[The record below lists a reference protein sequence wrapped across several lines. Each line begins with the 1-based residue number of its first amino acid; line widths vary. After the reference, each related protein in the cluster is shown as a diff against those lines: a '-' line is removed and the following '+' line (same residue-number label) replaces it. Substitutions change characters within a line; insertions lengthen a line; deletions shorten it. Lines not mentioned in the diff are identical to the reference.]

1 MPAPAG
7 TETAQ
12 FQGPPAAPSSGA
24 ELVGREAL
32 IGEVTGVLQAARRAQ
47 GGAAVLRGPAGI
59 GKSSLLAIARD
70 AGTAAGMR
78 VLAAK
83 GVRNESGLAFAG
95 LHQLI
100 RPLLSRLTQLPD
112 EQAELLRSAL
122 LLRSAFG
129 DSRAGADRFG
139 IALATL
145 DLLAEAAARQPVLML
160 ADDAQ
165 WLDDPTT
172 DVLAFIGRRLAIE
185 PIALLACV
193 RDGAADPFA
202 DAELPAVRVGPLGDD
217 AARALLRANSPG
229 MPRARQD
236 GLLEVARGNPLAL
249 IELPKAA
256 GDAVTPGTPLT
267 PLTRNVP
274 VTAVLERAF
283 TDRMAALPR
292 PGRVLLLA
300 AASDDA
306 CTAAEILQVAGT
318 VLDAEL
324 SLDAFQPALDAH
336 LITIAGNRVAFS
348 HPLVG
353 SAIYSSAPAED
364 RRLVHAAL
372 AGIVPATGDRRVW
385 HRVQASIGVD
395 DVLADE
401 LERLAERTAARGAG
415 AVAVTALERA
425 ADLSSRPGRRADRLL
440 RAAEIAAESGR
451 PAASLALLRREDM
464 SMLGLPWRARAMI
477 VQELAEFAPLPDPDR
492 LPVLVETVA
501 DLTAAG
507 EFGTAAF
514 LLWKTASKCWRACAG
529 AGQRGQLLDAALKL
543 GLADDDVLLAAIRA
557 CVAPLTWGNDVLTT
571 LARVLA
577 RLGPPDM
584 GTSAQLARA
593 ALFVGDY
600 PQAGRHAAAGCRVAR
615 GQGRLSLVTQL
626 ALVNAQAALWCGNLD
641 EAAAAAAESRRSAAD
656 TGQTAW
662 ATLARVQ
669 EALVEGLRGNYPAAA
684 AQVRRA
690 AEHPELRLDHHAMAS
705 WQRDLGLAALALGEH
720 QRAFEHLRR
729 ITEPDD
735 PAYHFG
741 LRYAAVGDLA
751 EAARGAGRVPEV
763 RDLIE
768 RLVRDMDGSTPGLS
782 IAARHARLMLSPD
795 GHAEAELSAAL
806 AADLS
811 AWPLARARLL
821 LAQGAW
827 LRRRRRP
834 VAAREPLRAA
844 RELFDTLGIAGWSAS
859 ARRELAATGEA
870 SLESRPATWSTLTP
884 QEWQIAQ
891 LAAAGMTN
899 SEIGEQLL
907 ISRRTV
913 GSHLYHLFP
922 KLGVTAR
929 SQLANALGAA
939 EQPS

>member
-7 TETAQ
+7 TETAERE
-12 FQGPPAAPSSGA
+12 GPLAAPSGV
-24 ELVGREAL
+24 ELVGREEL
-32 IGEVTGVLQAARRAQ
+32 IGELTGVLKAARRSQ
-47 GGAAVLRGPAGI
+47 GGALVLRGPAGI
-59 GKSSLLAIARD
+59 GKSSLLAA
-70 AGTAAGMR
+70 AGSAGQAAGMR
-78 VLAAK
+78 VLTAK
-83 GVRNESGLAFAG
+83 GVRNESGLPFAG

-100 RPLLSRLTQLPD
+100 RPLLSGLAQLPD
-112 EQAELLRSAL
+112 EQAE

-145 DLLAEAAARQPVLML
+145 DLLAEAAAREPVVVL

-172 DVLAFIGRRLAIE
+172 DVLAFVGRRLAIE
-185 PIALLACV
+185 PIALLTCL

-202 DAELPAVRVGPLGDD
+202 DAELPVVRVGPLSAA
-217 AARALLRANSPG
+217 AARALLLANSPG
-229 MPRARQD
+229 LPRASQD
-236 GLLEVARGNPLAL
+236 HLLDVAQGNPLAL
-249 IELPKAA
+249 IELPKAT
-256 GDAVTPGTPLT
+256 GVAVAPLT

-283 TDRMAALPR
+283 THRVAALPR
-292 PGRVLLLA
+292 PARLLLLA

-306 CTAAEILQVAGT
+306 STAAEILQVAGT
-318 VLDAEL
+318 VLDAGL
-324 SLDAFQPALDAH
+324 TLQAFQPALDAH
-336 LITIAGNRVAFS
+336 LITIAGSRVTFS
-348 HPLVG
+348 HPLVS
-353 SAIYSSAPAED
+353 SAIYSSAPVED

-372 AGIVPATGDRRVW
+372 AAIAPAADDRRLW

-395 DVLADE
+395 DGLADE
-401 LERLAERTAARGAG
+401 LERLAERTAAQGAG

-425 ADLSSRPGRRADRLL
+425 ADLSSRPGQRADRLL

-451 PAASLALLRREDM
+451 PAASLALLRREDI
-464 SMLGLPWRARAMI
+464 SALGLPRRARAMI
-477 VQELAEFAPLPDPDR
+477 VQELAEFAPLPDADR
-492 LPVLVETVA
+492 LPVLVETVT
-501 DLTAAG
+501 DLTEAG
-507 EFGTAAF
+507 ELGTAAF
-514 LLWKTASKCWRACAG
+514 LLWKTASKCWRASAD

-543 GLADDDVLLAAIRA
+543 GLADDDVLLAAVRS
-557 CVAPLTWGNDVLTT
+557 CVAPLTWGNDVLTA
-571 LARVLA
+571 LARVRPGQPEL
-577 RLGPPDM
+577 

-600 PQAGRHAAAGCRVAR
+600 PQAGRHAAVGCRAAR
-615 GQGRLSLVTQL
+615 RQGRLSLVTQL

-656 TGQTAW
+656 TGQSAW

-669 EALVEGLRGNYPAAA
+669 EALVEGLRGDYPAAA
-684 AQVRRA
+684 AQVGRA
-690 AEHPELRLDHHAMAS
+690 QEQPELRQDHHAMAA
-705 WQRDLGLAALALGEH
+705 WQRDLGVAALAQGEH
-720 QRAFEHLRR
+720 QHAFEHLRR
-729 ITEPDD
+729 ITEPGD

-751 EAARGAGRVPEV
+751 EAARGAGRLAEV
-763 RDLIE
+763 GDLIE
-768 RLVRDMDGSTPGLS
+768 QLLQDMTGSTPGLS

-844 RELFDTLGIAGWSAS
+844 RDLFDALGTRGWSAR

-870 SLESRPATWSTLTP
+870 SEESRPATWSTLTP

-929 SQLANALGAA
+929 SQLADALSAA
-939 EQPS
+939 EPAMGQPSGRG

>member
-1 MPAPAG
+1 VPAPAG

-401 LERLAERTAARGAG
+401 LERLAERTAARWP
-415 AVAVTALERA
+415 TMTSCWL
-425 ADLSSRPGRRADRLL
+425 P
-440 RAAEIAAESGR
+440 SG
-451 PAASLALLRREDM
+451 PAWTR
-464 SMLGLPWRARAMI
+464 
-477 VQELAEFAPLPDPDR
+477 
-492 LPVLVETVA
+492 
-501 DLTAAG
+501 
-507 EFGTAAF
+507 
-514 LLWKTASKCWRACAG
+514 
-529 AGQRGQLLDAALKL
+529 
-543 GLADDDVLLAAIRA
+543 
-557 CVAPLTWGNDVLTT
+557 
-571 LARVLA
+571 
-577 RLGPPDM
+577 
-584 GTSAQLARA
+584 
-593 ALFVGDY
+593 
-600 PQAGRHAAAGCRVAR
+600 
-615 GQGRLSLVTQL
+615 
-626 ALVNAQAALWCGNLD
+626 
-641 EAAAAAAESRRSAAD
+641 
-656 TGQTAW
+656 
-662 ATLARVQ
+662 
-669 EALVEGLRGNYPAAA
+669 
-684 AQVRRA
+684 
-690 AEHPELRLDHHAMAS
+690 
-705 WQRDLGLAALALGEH
+705 
-720 QRAFEHLRR
+720 
-729 ITEPDD
+729 
-735 PAYHFG
+735 
-741 LRYAAVGDLA
+741 
-751 EAARGAGRVPEV
+751 
-763 RDLIE
+763 
-768 RLVRDMDGSTPGLS
+768 
-782 IAARHARLMLSPD
+782 
-795 GHAEAELSAAL
+795 
-806 AADLS
+806 
-811 AWPLARARLL
+811 
-821 LAQGAW
+821 
-827 LRRRRRP
+827 
-834 VAAREPLRAA
+834 
-844 RELFDTLGIAGWSAS
+844 
-859 ARRELAATGEA
+859 
-870 SLESRPATWSTLTP
+870 
-884 QEWQIAQ
+884 
-891 LAAAGMTN
+891 
-899 SEIGEQLL
+899 
-907 ISRRTV
+907 
-913 GSHLYHLFP
+913 
-922 KLGVTAR
+922 
-929 SQLANALGAA
+929 
-939 EQPS
+939 

>member
-1 MPAPAG
+1 VAAPSG

-12 FQGPPAAPSSGA
+12 RQESPPAPSSGA
-24 ELVGREAL
+24 ELAGREEL
-32 IGEVTGVLQAARRAQ
+32 IGEVTRVLHAARRSQ

-59 GKSSLLAIARD
+59 GKSSLLAVARS
-70 AGTAAGMR
+70 AGAGAGMR
-78 VLAAK
+78 VLTAK

-100 RPLLSRLTQLPD
+100 RPLLGELAQLPD
-112 EQAELLRSAL
+112 EQAE

-165 WLDDPTT
+165 WLDRPTT
-172 DVLAFIGRRLAIE
+172 DVLAFVGRRLAIE

-193 RDGAADPFA
+193 RDGPADPFA

-217 AARALLRANSPG
+217 AASALLLASSPG
-229 MPRARQD
+229 LPRARLD
-236 GLLEVARGNPLAL
+236 RLLEVAQGNPLAL
-249 IELPKAA
+249 IELPKTADDMVA
-256 GDAVTPGTPLT
+256 PLT
-267 PLTRNVP
+267 PLTRHVP

-283 TDRMAALPR
+283 THRVAALPGLAR
-292 PGRVLLLA
+292 LLLLA

-318 VLDAEL
+318 VLDLGL
-324 SLDAFQPALDAH
+324 SLDTFQPAVDAH
-336 LITIAGNRVAFS
+336 LITIAGSRVAFS

-353 SAIYSSAPAED
+353 SAIYQSAPIEE

-372 AGIVPATGDRRVW
+372 ARIVPGTDDRHLW
-385 HRVQASIGVD
+385 HRVQAGIGVD
-395 DVLADE
+395 DCLADE
-401 LERLAERTAARGAG
+401 LERLAERTAAQGAG

-425 ADLSSRPGRRADRLL
+425 ADLSSRASQRADRLL
-440 RAAEIAAESGR
+440 RAAELAAETGR
-451 PAASLALLRREDM
+451 PAASLELLGREDLTV
-464 SMLGLPWRARAMI
+464 LGVPGRARAMI
-477 VQELAEFAPLPDPDR
+477 VRELAEFTPLPDADR
-492 LPVLVETVA
+492 LPALLAVVA
-501 DLTAAG
+501 DLTDAG
-507 EFGTAAF
+507 DVGTASF
-514 LLWKTASKCWRACAG
+514 LLWKAATKCWRASAS
-529 AGQRGQLLDAALKL
+529 AGQRDRLLDAALKL
-543 GLADDDVLLAAIRA
+543 GLADDDVLLAAVRA
-557 CVAPLTWGNDVLTT
+557 CVAPLTWGDDVLTA
-571 LARVLA
+571 LARVPA
-577 RLGPPDM
+577 GQPDL
-584 GTSAQLARA
+584 GTSAQAARA

-600 PQAGRHAAAGCRVAR
+600 PQAAGRAAAGCRAAR

-626 ALVNAQAALWCGNLD
+626 ALVNAQAAMWCGNLD
-641 EAAAAAAESRRSAAD
+641 EAAAAAAESRWSAAD
-656 TGQTAW
+656 TGQSAW

-669 EALVEGLRGNYPAAA
+669 EALIEGLRGGCPAAA
-684 AQVRRA
+684 ELVRRA
-690 AEHPELRLDHHAMAS
+690 QEQPELRLDHYALAG
-705 WQRDLGLAALALGEH
+705 WQRDLGLAALALGDHE
-720 QRAFEHLRR
+720 RALEHLRR
-729 ITEPDD
+729 VVEPGD
-735 PAYHFG
+735 PACHFG
-741 LRYAAVGDLA
+741 LRYAVVGDLA
-751 EAARGAGRVPEV
+751 EAARGAGRLPEV
-763 RDLIE
+763 RDLIDQ
-768 RLVRDMDGSTPGLS
+768 LLRDMAPSTPGLS
-782 IAARHARLMLSPD
+782 IAARHARLMLAPD
-795 GHAEAELSAAL
+795 GHAEAEFSAAL

-821 LAQGAW
+821 LAHGAW

-844 RELFDTLGIAGWSAS
+844 RELFDALGIAGWSAR
-859 ARRELAATGEA
+859 ARAELEATGEA
-870 SLESRPATWSTLTP
+870 SEESRPAAWSTLTP

-891 LAAAGMTN
+891 LAAAGLTN

-929 SQLANALGAA
+929 SQLADALSAA
-939 EQPS
+939 EPTAGHRPA

>member
-1 MPAPAG
+1 VAAPPG
-7 TETAQ
+7 TETAHR
-12 FQGPPAAPSSGA
+12 QGPPPAPSPDGD
-24 ELVGREAL
+24 LIGREGL
-32 IGEVTGVLQAARRAQ
+32 IGQVTGVIEAARRSQ
-47 GGAAVLRGPAGI
+47 GGAVVLRGPAGI
-59 GKSSLLAIARD
+59 GKSSLLAIARS
-70 AGTAAGMR
+70 AGTVAGMR

-100 RPLLSRLTQLPD
+100 RPLLGELAQLPGA
-112 EQAELLRSAL
+112 QAG

-165 WLDDPTT
+165 WLDEPTT
-172 DVLAFIGRRLAIE
+172 DVLAFVGRRLAIE
-185 PIALLACV
+185 PIALLACI
-193 RDGAADPFA
+193 RDGTADPFA

-217 AARALLRANSPG
+217 AARALLLVSSPG
-229 MPRARQD
+229 LPRARQD
-236 GLLEVARGNPLAL
+236 RLLEVARGNPLAL

-256 GDAVTPGTPLT
+256 DGTVPRLT
-267 PLTRNVP
+267 PLTRHVP

-283 TDRMAALPR
+283 THRVAALPR
-292 PGRVLLLA
+292 QARLLLLA

-306 CTAAEILQVAGT
+306 CTPAEILQVVGT
-318 VLDAEL
+318 VVDSGL
-324 SLDAFQPALDAH
+324 SLHEFQPAVDAH
-336 LITIAGNRVAFS
+336 LISIAGSRVAFS
-348 HPLVG
+348 HPLVS
-353 SAIYSSAPAED
+353 SAIYQSAPVEE

-372 AGIVPATGDRRVW
+372 AGIVPVDGDRRLW

-395 DVLADE
+395 DGLADE
-401 LERLAERTAARGAG
+401 LERLAERTAAQGAG
-415 AVAVTALERA
+415 AVAITALERA
-425 ADLSSRPGRRADRLL
+425 ADLSSQAGQRADRLL
-440 RAAEIAAESGR
+440 HAAELAAETGR
-451 PAASLALLRREDM
+451 PAASLELLRREDM
-464 SMLGLPWRARAMI
+464 TVIGVPRRARAMI
-477 VQELAEFAPLPDPDR
+477 VRELAEFAPLPDVDR
-492 LPVLVETVA
+492 LPALLATVA
-501 DLTAAG
+501 DLTDAG
-507 EFGTAAF
+507 NVGTASF
-514 LLWKTASKCWRACAG
+514 LLWKAATKCWRASAS
-529 AGQRGQLLDAALKL
+529 AGQRDQLLDAALKL
-543 GLADDDVLLAAIRA
+543 GLADDDVLLAAVRA
-557 CVAPLTWGNDVLTT
+557 CVAPLIWGNHVLTA
-571 LARVLA
+571 LARVPA
-577 RLGPPDM
+577 GVPELGI
-584 GTSAQLARA
+584 SAQVARA

-600 PQAGRHAAAGCRVAR
+600 PQAARRAAAGCRAAR

-626 ALVNAQAALWCGNLD
+626 ALVNAQAAMWCGNLD
-641 EAAAAAAESRRSAAD
+641 EAAAAAAESRWSAAD
-656 TGQTAW
+656 TGQSAW

-669 EALVEGLRGNYPAAA
+669 EALVEGLRGDYPAAA
-684 AQVRRA
+684 ALVRRA
-690 AEHPELRLDHHAMAS
+690 QQQPELRMDHYALAG
-705 WQRDLGLAALALGEH
+705 WQRDLGLAALALGDHE
-720 QRAFEHLRR
+720 RALEHLRR
-729 ITEPDD
+729 VVEPGD

-741 LRYAAVGDLA
+741 LRYAVVGDLA
-751 EAARGAGRVPEV
+751 EAARGAGRLPEV

-768 RLVRDMDGSTPGLS
+768 QLLRDMAASTPGLS
-782 IAARHARLMLSPD
+782 IAARHARLMLAPD

-821 LAQGAW
+821 LAHGAW

-844 RELFDTLGIAGWSAS
+844 RELFDALGIVGWG
-859 ARRELAATGEA
+859 ARARAELEATGEP
-870 SLESRPATWSTLTP
+870 SEESRPAAWSTLTP

-891 LAAAGMTN
+891 LAAAGLTN

-929 SQLANALGAA
+929 SQLADALSAA
-939 EQPS
+939 GHWPA

>member
-1 MPAPAG
+1 MLAAPPG

-12 FQGPPAAPSSGA
+12 QQGPPAEPASGGH
-24 ELVGREAL
+24 LIGREGL
-32 IGEVTGVLQAARRAQ
+32 IGEVTGVIQAARRSQ
-47 GGAAVLRGPAGI
+47 GGAVVLRGPAGI
-59 GKSSLLAIARD
+59 GKSSLLAVARS
-70 AGTAAGMR
+70 AGTVAGMR
-78 VLAAK
+78 VLAAE

-100 RPLLSRLTQLPD
+100 RPLLGELAQLPG
-112 EQAELLRSAL
+112 EQAE

-165 WLDDPTT
+165 WLDEPTT
-172 DVLAFIGRRLAIE
+172 DVLAFVGRRLAIE
-185 PIALLACV
+185 PIAMLACI
-193 RDGAADPFA
+193 RDGTADPFA

-217 AARALLRANSPG
+217 AARALLLASSPG
-229 MPRARQD
+229 LPRARQD
-236 GLLEVARGNPLAL
+236 RLLEVARGNPLAL

-256 GDAVTPGTPLT
+256 DDTVPPLT

-283 TDRMAALPR
+283 THRVAALPR
-292 PGRVLLLA
+292 PARVLLLA

-306 CTAAEILQVAGT
+306 CTAAEILQVAGA
-318 VLDAEL
+318 VLDAGL
-324 SLDAFQPALDAH
+324 SLHDFQPAVDAH
-336 LITIAGNRVAFS
+336 LITIAGSRAAFS
-348 HPLVG
+348 HPLVS
-353 SAIYSSAPAED
+353 SAIYQSAPVEE

-372 AGIVPATGDRRVW
+372 AEIVPAEGDRRLW

-395 DVLADE
+395 DRLADE
-401 LERLAERTAARGAG
+401 LERLAERTAAQGAG

-425 ADLSSRPGRRADRLL
+425 ADLSSQAGQRADRLL
-440 RAAEIAAESGR
+440 RGAELAAQTGR
-451 PAASLALLRREDM
+451 PAASLELLGREDM
-464 SMLGLPWRARAMI
+464 SALGLPRRARAMI
-477 VQELAEFAPLPDPDR
+477 VQELAEFAPLPDADR

-501 DLTAAG
+501 DLTESG
-507 EFGTAAF
+507 DVGTAAF
-514 LLWKTASKCWRACAG
+514 LLWKAATKCWRASTSD
-529 AGQRGQLLDAALKL
+529 GQRGQLMDAALKL
-543 GLADDDVLLAAIRA
+543 GLPDDDVLAAAVRA
-557 CVAPLTWGNDVLTT
+557 CVAPLTCGNDVITALSR
-571 LARVLA
+571 APEGV
-577 RLGPPDM
+577 PDL
-584 GTSAQLARA
+584 GTSAQMARA

-600 PQAGRHAAAGCRVAR
+600 PQAAARAAVGCRGAR

-626 ALVNAQAALWCGNLD
+626 ALVHAQAAMWCGNLD

-656 TGQTAW
+656 TGQSAW

-669 EALVEGLRGNYPAAA
+669 EALVDGLRGDYPAAA
-684 AQVRRA
+684 AQVRQA
-690 AEHPELRLDHHAMAS
+690 QQHPELRQDHYAMAG

-720 QRAFEHLRR
+720 ERALEHLRR
-729 ITEPDD
+729 VVEPGD

-751 EAARGAGRVPEV
+751 EAARGAGRLPEV

-768 RLVRDMDGSTPGLS
+768 ELLRDMSGSTPGLS
-782 IAARHARLMLSPD
+782 IAARHARLILAPD
-795 GHAEAELSAAL
+795 GRAEAELSVAL

-811 AWPLARARLL
+811 RWPLARARLL
-821 LAQGAW
+821 LAHGAW

-844 RELFDTLGIAGWSAS
+844 RELFDTLGIVGWSAR
-859 ARRELAATGEA
+859 ARAELEAAGEA
-870 SLESRPATWSTLTP
+870 SQESRPAAWSTLTP

-891 LAAAGMTN
+891 LAAAGLTN

-929 SQLANALGAA
+929 SQLADALCAA
-939 EQPS
+939 EPTAGHRPA